1 MRIRYTTRAFSDR
14 ESIFDYLVER
24 SPKGA
29 LSVQRA
35 IVGTIRSLAEFPRLG
50 RLTDVADVRELTVPR
65 YPYKVYYRI
74 DGDEI
79 WVVHIRDARRRPW
92 LEP

>member
-1 MRIRYTTRAFSDR
+1 MKIRHTRRALLDQ
-14 ESIFDYLVER
+14 ESIFDYLDER

-29 LSVQRA
+29 LNVQRA
-35 IVGTIRSLAEFPRLG
+35 IVRAIRSLAEFPRLG
-50 RLTDVADVRELTVPR
+50 RLTDATEVRELNVPR

-79 WVVHIRDARRRPW
+79 WIVHIRDARRRPW